1 MLLVLSVISFVHIKE
16 DALKNKMIS
25 NIDFITLF
33 LLNSSI
39 FKKTKVWSGKAGLLV
54 ASVINIRVLWA
65 KVVAFWLKEKCCCKD
80 RPITEISERN
90 WTFNGNETSTNA
102 SYTHSWRFTFL
113 PEFFTILIGSLLPF

>member
-39 FKKTKVWSGKAGLLV
+39 FQKTKVWSGKARLLV
-54 ASVINIRVLWA
+54 ASVIDIRVL
-65 KVVAFWLKEKCCCKD
+65 
-80 RPITEISERN
+80 
-90 WTFNGNETSTNA
+90 
-102 SYTHSWRFTFL
+102 
-113 PEFFTILIGSLLPF
+113 

>member
-39 FKKTKVWSGKAGLLV
+39 FQKTKVWSGKARLLV
-54 ASVINIRVLWA
+54 ASVINIRVL
-65 KVVAFWLKEKCCCKD
+65 
-80 RPITEISERN
+80 
-90 WTFNGNETSTNA
+90 
-102 SYTHSWRFTFL
+102 
-113 PEFFTILIGSLLPF
+113 